1 MTVTWESCGVPK
13 PGIGADRMAW
23 DTPGWGCKRIQGEL
37 LGLGIR
43 VVLPPRLVPRSTWKN
58 SSASAGSRL

>member
-1 MTVTWESCGVPK
+1 
-13 PGIGADRMAW
+13 MAW